1 MANPD
6 QIHGQRVTIAETAYM
21 RQILLL
27 IALALAAATAQGQAV
42 FRSVMPDGSIVYGD
56 KPAPGAKEARE
67 VSLPPPNIS
76 KPPPA
81 PPKQS
86 APATTPGQP
95 VSEPADDPVK
105 TAERDLQ
112 KAKAA
117 LEAGRE
123 PKPGER
129 VGTAGGGSRLTEAY
143 LERVKSLETAVASA
157 QKKFDEAQRSG
168 GR

>member
-1 MANPD
+1 
-6 QIHGQRVTIAETAYM
+6 M
-21 RQILLL
+21 RLAMLL
-27 IALALAAATAQGQAV
+27 IALALAATAAQGQAV

-95 VSEPADDPVK
+95 TTDSADDQVK
-105 TAERDLQ
+105 NAEQELQ

-123 PKPGER
+123 PQPGER
-129 VGTAGGGSRLTEAY
+129 IGTAGGASRLTDAY
-143 LERVKSLETAVASA
+143 FERIKSLENAIAGA
-157 QKKFDEAQRSG
+157 QKKLNDALAQRGG

>member
-1 MANPD
+1 
-6 QIHGQRVTIAETAYM
+6 M

-27 IALALAAATAQGQAV
+27 IALALAATTAQGQAV

-86 APATTPGQP
+86 APATIPGK
-95 VSEPADDPVK
+95 PAADSAVDPVK
-105 TAERDLQ
+105 SAELELQ

-123 PKPGER
+123 PRPGER
-129 VGTAGGGSRLTEAY
+129 VGTAGGSSRLTEGY
-143 LERVKSLETAVASA
+143 SERIKSLETAVASA
-157 QKKFDEAQRSG
+157 QKKFDDALAQRG
-168 GR
+168 GRR

>member
-1 MANPD
+1 
-6 QIHGQRVTIAETAYM
+6 M
-21 RQILLL
+21 RQILLV
-27 IALALAAATAQGQAV
+27 IALALAATAAQGQTV

-67 VSLPPPNIS
+67 ISLPPPNIA

-81 PPKQS
+81 PPKKS
-86 APATTPGQP
+86 TPATAPGQP
-95 VSEPADDPVK
+95 AADPPADPGK
-105 TAERDLQ
+105 RAERELQ

-123 PKPGER
+123 PQPGER
-129 VGTAGGGSRLTEAY
+129 IGTAGGASRLADAY
-143 LERVKSLETAVASA
+143 FERIKSLENAIAGA
-157 QKKFDEAQRSG
+157 QKKLDDALAQRRG

>member
-1 MANPD
+1 MQLAM
-6 QIHGQRVTIAETAYM
+6 V
-21 RQILLL
+21 L
-27 IALALAAATAQGQAV
+27 IALALAATTAHGQAV

-86 APATTPGQP
+86 APATTPRQP
-95 VSEPADDPVK
+95 ASDSADDQVRS
-105 TAERDLQ
+105 AEQELR

-117 LEAGRE
+117 LETGRE
-123 PKPGER
+123 PLPGER
-129 VGTAGGGSRLTEAY
+129 AGTAGGATRLTEAY
-143 LERVKSLETAVASA
+143 FERIKSLENAVAGA
-157 QKKFDEAQRSG
+157 QKKLDDAVAQRRG

>member
-1 MANPD
+1 M
-6 QIHGQRVTIAETAYM
+6 
-21 RQILLL
+21 LL
-27 IALALAAATAQGQAV
+27 IVLALAATAAQAQAV

-67 VSLPPPNIS
+67 VNLPPPNIAN
-76 KPPPA
+76 PPPA

-86 APATTPGQP
+86 APAAAPRQP
-95 VSEPADDPVK
+95 AADSANDQVRS
-105 TAERDLQ
+105 AELDLQ

-123 PKPGER
+123 PQPGER
-129 VGTAGGGSRLTEAY
+129 IGRAGGGTRLTDAY
-143 LERVKSLETAVASA
+143 FERIKSLESSVAAA
-157 QKKFDEAQRSG
+157 QKKFDDALVQRSG

>member
-1 MANPD
+1 M
-6 QIHGQRVTIAETAYM
+6 
-21 RQILLL
+21 LL
-27 IALALAAATAQGQAV
+27 IALALAATAAQGQTV
-42 FRSVMPDGSIVYGD
+42 YRSVMPDGSIVYGD

-67 VSLPPPNIS
+67 ISLPPPNIA

-86 APATTPGQP
+86 APATAPGQP
-95 VSEPADDPVK
+95 AAGSADDPVRS
-105 TAERDLQ
+105 AERELQ

-129 VGTAGGGSRLTEAY
+129 VGTAGGASRLTDAY
-143 LERVKSLETAVASA
+143 FERIKSLENAIAGA
-157 QKKFDEAQRSG
+157 QKKLDDALAQRRG

>member
-1 MANPD
+1 
-6 QIHGQRVTIAETAYM
+6 M
-21 RQILLL
+21 RQATLL
-27 IALALAAATAQGQAV
+27 IALALAATAAQGQTV

-67 VSLPPPNIS
+67 ISLPPPNIA

-81 PPKQS
+81 PPKKS
-86 APATTPGQP
+86 APATAPGQP
-95 VSEPADDPVK
+95 AAGSADDPVRS
-105 TAERDLQ
+105 AEQDLQ

-123 PKPGER
+123 PQPGER
-129 VGTAGGGSRLTEAY
+129 IGTAGGASRLTDAY
-143 LERVKSLETAVASA
+143 FERIKSLENAITGA
-157 QKKFDEAQRSG
+157 QKKLDDALAQRRG